1 MFQSPRRYL
10 IREYNNL
17 KGYIYANINS
27 YVLNGIF
34 HLGFKKCNIRN
45 ILSLF
50 VNFAK
55 TFFGG
60 IIVGFFKLKVHFL
73 EA

>member
-55 TFFGG
+55 TFLGG
-60 IIVGFFKLKVHFL
+60 ITVGFFKLKVHFL